1 MYLTFFKVFTIYVK
15 AGFSNSEYKDGRIKV
30 MGETFEK
37 SKSSFSIS
45 SIGFELKLCRVAITP
60 F

>member
-1 MYLTFFKVFTIYVK
+1 MYLTFFKVFTIYVN
-15 AGFSNSEYKDGRIKV
+15 AGFSNSEYKEGRIKV

-45 SIGFELKLCRVAITP
+45 SMGFELKL
-60 F
+60 